1 MNTAIAELAIRPVGF
16 RTAHRLFRLHLP
28 FVATDFAAVFLAS
41 ITAVLVRAQW
51 GPGVDLTFY
60 LKLSLFI
67 AVFLV
72 TFGLLGLYP
81 GLGLHPVSELQRVA
95 RGCSLSFLLIG
106 TSTFFMRD
114 AEAYSRM
121 VIALAWPLS
130 IITVAAAR
138 VFLRQYLSG
147 TAWWGEQVIVLGAG
161 APGLLAVD
169 TLRRFA
175 TLGLR
180 PLAVLG
186 DPEAGRAP
194 AAAATEYSGPLD
206 LAPRLA
212 ERHDIRYAVVAMP
225 HLDSQELAQTVE
237 RYCASFRRV
246 VVVPNLLG
254 VSSLGVTAMD
264 LGGILGVEISHRLLF
279 RTPRII
285 KRFCDFLLS
294 SVGLVVLLPFL
305 LLIAVLIKLTSPG
318 PILFGN
324 RRIGAGGKE
333 FTAWKFRSMCVDA
346 EETLRRVL
354 VENPRLREEWEM
366 DQKIRKD
373 PRVTWVGRI
382 LRKTSLDE
390 LPQLWNV
397 LRGEMSLVGPRPIIA
412 GLVEKYGPN
421 YSLYCKVRP
430 GISGL
435 WQVSGRNNTTYEERV
450 RLDEYYVRNWSIW
463 LDLYI
468 LGKTIK
474 VVLTGDGAY

>member
-1 MNTAIAELAIRPVGF
+1 MNTAIAELAIRPARI

-28 FVATDFAAVFLAS
+28 FLAADSAAVFLAS
-41 ITAVLVRAQW
+41 FVAVVIRAQW
-51 GPGVDLTFY
+51 GAGVDLSFY

-95 RGCSLSFLLIG
+95 QGCSLSFLLIG
-106 TSTFFMRD
+106 TSTFFIRD
-114 AEAYSRM
+114 AEAYSRI

-130 IITVAAAR
+130 IVAVTAAR
-138 VFLRQYLSG
+138 VLLRQRLSR
-147 TAWWGEQVIVLGAG
+147 TAWWGEQVLILGAG
-161 APGLLAVD
+161 PAGLLAAE

-175 TLGLR
+175 SLGLR

-186 DPEAGRAP
+186 DHDGDSPP
-194 AAAATEYSGPLD
+194 SATSADYGGPLE
-206 LAPRLA
+206 LAPWLA
-212 ERHDIRYAVVAMP
+212 ERHDIRYALVAMP
-225 HLDSQELAQTVE
+225 HLDSQALAKTVE

-246 VVVPNLLG
+246 VVVPNLFG
-254 VSSLGVTAMD
+254 VSSLGVNTLD

-285 KRFCDFLLS
+285 KRSCDFLLS
-294 SVGLVVLLPFL
+294 SIGLIALLPFL
-305 LLIAVLIKLTSPG
+305 LLIALLIRLTSPG

-324 RRIGAGGKE
+324 RRIGAGGQE

-366 DQKIRKD
+366 DQKIRND

-450 RLDEYYVRNWSIW
+450 RLDEYYVRNWSVW

>member
-1 MNTAIAELAIRPVGF
+1 MNTAIVELTMRPVGT
-16 RTAHRLFRLHLP
+16 RVAHRFFRLHLP
-28 FVATDFAAVFLAS
+28 FLVVDYAAVFLAS
-41 ITAVLVRAQW
+41 LVAVLMRAQW
-51 GPGVDLTFY
+51 GAGVELGFY

-67 AVFLV
+67 SVFLV

-114 AEAYSRM
+114 AEAYSRI

-130 IITVAAAR
+130 IAAVATAR
-138 VFLRQYLSG
+138 VFLRLYLSR
-147 TAWWGEQVIVLGAG
+147 TAWWGEQVLVLGAG
-161 APGLLAVD
+161 AAGRHAAG
-169 TLRRFA
+169 TLRRYA
-175 TLGLR
+175 SLGLR

-186 DPEAGRAP
+186 DPELENGTPVRSADYG
-194 AAAATEYSGPLD
+194 GPLD
-206 LAPRLA
+206 LAPWLA
-212 ERHDIRYAVVAMP
+212 ERHDIRYALLAMP
-225 HLDSQELAQTVE
+225 HLDCRELAQTVE

-246 VVVPNLLG
+246 VIVPNLFG
-254 VSSLGVTAMD
+254 VSSLGVNTLD

-285 KRFCDFLLS
+285 KRCCDCILS
-294 SVGLVVLLPFL
+294 FVGIIVLLPFL
-305 LLIAVLIKLTSPG
+305 LVIALLIKLTSPG

-324 RRIGAGGKE
+324 QRIGAGGKE

-346 EETLRRVL
+346 EETLRRVF

-366 DQKIRKD
+366 DQKIRQD

-382 LRKTSLDE
+382 LRKSSLDE

-468 LGKTIK
+468 LGRTIK